1 MRSETELRRGALGV
15 FAAVIALTV
24 AYLALSQGL
33 VGRPGLVHANA
44 VDLGDVIGGVAP
56 AAVGLVLAWLRPRN
70 PIGWILLLMG
80 ATLALGDA
88 GQAYGERSVGFPG
101 EHLPLGLWTLSLSAP
116 LWIVTAFAPTSLI
129 LVRYPSGTITGR
141 WPRRFDRLVIWSY
154 PVVYVGYA
162 ASASSVSDEIV
173 GRTPPVMLP
182 ATVSDVVLAVGAL
195 GVVLGTLLIVGD
207 AIRRVIRSERDE
219 RTALALV
226 LITASAAILILLF
239 GQVEWAG
246 SLAYFATLVAI
257 AIGVVRYRALGIELA
272 VRRALVYGLLT
283 GLVLAVFVGV
293 VALVTRVVPGS
304 FAPQVVAAAL
314 VAVLLAPARDRVQAV
329 VDRLLYGERNDP
341 VAALRRLSSPIQ
353 TASGR
358 VIPAVLAS
366 LGQALRLRGVELTD
380 GTSVERWG
388 EVDGDVAVVKLGFAG
403 RDLGELRASPRTGE
417 SALGKADRALLQ
429 AIAPMVAAI
438 RHATHLTD
446 QLQVEQTR
454 VVKATQSERTRLRHE
469 LHDGL
474 GPSLTGIGLGLEAV
488 EQRITDPAARAIVS
502 RLREE
507 VTAALEETRRLIE
520 GLRPAALDNQDLMGA
535 LERRAQ
541 QASGDSLA
549 VVVRLPAPLPMLP
562 PDVEAAAFRI
572 ADEALTNV
580 VRHSHAQL
588 ATIEVTADT
597 WLHVSVVDDGIGVA
611 GPRPGGVGL
620 ESMRSRAEQVGG
632 RFRID
637 SRPGRTEVV
646 AELPLEAA

>member
-1 MRSETELRRGALGV
+1 MRSETALRRGALGV
-15 FAAVIALTV
+15 FASVIALTV

-33 VGRPGLVHANA
+33 AGRPGLVHSNG
-44 VDLGDVIGGVAP
+44 VDPGDVIGTVAP

-80 ATLALGDA
+80 FTLGVCNA
-88 GQAYGERSVGFPG
+88 GQAYGERSIGFPG
-101 EHLPLGLWTLSLSAP
+101 EHLPLGLWTLSLVAP

-129 LVRYPSGTITGR
+129 LVRYPSGTVSGR
-141 WPRRFDRLVIWSY
+141 WPRLFDRLVIWSY

-162 ASASSVSDEIV
+162 TSVSSVSDEIV
-173 GRTPPVMLP
+173 DGRPPILLP
-182 ATVSDVVLAVGAL
+182 APVGDLVLSAGAL
-195 GVVLGTLLIVGD
+195 GVLLGTLLIVGD
-207 AIRRVIRSERDE
+207 AIRRVIRAERDE

-226 LITASAAILILLF
+226 LITASAAILILF
-239 GQVEWAG
+239 FSVDWAG

-257 AIGVVRYRALGIELA
+257 AIGVVRYRALGIEVA

-283 GLVLAVFVGV
+283 GLVLAIFVGV

-314 VAVLLAPARDRVQAV
+314 VAVLLAPARERVQAI

-341 VAALRRLSSPIQ
+341 VEALRRLSSPIQ

-358 VIPAVLAS
+358 VVPAVLAS
-366 LGQALRLRGVELTD
+366 LGQALRLQGVELRD

-388 EVDGDVAVVKLGFAG
+388 EVDGNVTSVKLGFAG

-446 QLQVEQTR
+446 QVQFERTR
-454 VVKATQSERTRLRHE
+454 VVKATQSERTRLRQE

-488 EQRITDPAARAIVS
+488 EQRTTDPAARAIVA

-507 VTAALEETRRLIE
+507 VMSALEETRRLIE
-520 GLRPAALDNQDLMGA
+520 GLRPAVLDSHDLAGA
-535 LERRAQ
+535 LQRRAE
-541 QASGDSLA
+541 QASGETLE
-549 VVVRLPAPLPMLP
+549 VTLRLSKPLPLLP

-572 ADEALTNV
+572 ADEALSNV
-580 VRHSHAQL
+580 VRHSHAHI
-588 ATIEVTADT
+588 ATIELTADT
-597 WLHVSVVDDGIGVA
+597 WLHLSVVDDGVGVT

-620 ESMRSRAEQVGG
+620 ESMRSRAEQLGG

-637 SRPGRTEVV
+637 SRPGFTEIT
-646 AELPLEAA
+646 ADLPLEAA